1 MNRNMLKRYLICFL
15 FVLST
20 LIVSKNIIAKTTQQ
34 EINDIRAQQSAAA
47 KQYTQLTDDIK
58 IYEKEVTT
66 LDGKIS
72 EYEIQVTKLNKR
84 ISNINKEVKD
94 LELNLQNVASNYETT
109 KDLLNTRM
117 RVLYENGFVN
127 IFEVLFKS
135 ASLTDFLTK
144 YNVMVT
150 LIENDKQMLAKMKS
164 EKDYIKNL
172 KEDAELRKLQVEQV
186 EYDVAKTKEVLEI
199 AKTNKENKIKQLNQ
213 SKEKLKTLQAKL
225 KKEMAAA
232 EEQLRKE
239 MAAAGNY
246 NGSFTGQFYWP
257 VEGSSLLTT
266 YFGEVYD
273 PFKTGAKPHWWGI
286 DLARNKAYTTHIY
299 SIAAGVVIS
308 AGANGGWGNSVVID
322 HGKGEDGATYR
333 SRYSHLRSISVK
345 KGQTVSRGTTI
356 GIMGTT
362 GNSTGVH
369 LDLSIF
375 RNGVAVDPLKYLTY
389 NKNGS
394 WYSGR

>member
-1 MNRNMLKRYLICFL
+1 MKIKRIIKFNIALTTILVIFLLTQKCF
-15 FVLST
+15 
-20 LIVSKNIIAKTTQQ
+20 AATTQDK
-34 EINDIRAQQSAAA
+34 INDIRGQQSEAA
-47 KQYTQLTDDIK
+47 KQFTTISEDIG
-58 IYEKEVTT
+58 IYEKEVED
-66 LDGKIS
+66 LEKKVS
-72 EYEIQVTKLNKR
+72 SYEKEVNNLSKKVEK
-84 ISNINKEVKD
+84 INKEVEG
-94 LELNLQNVASNYETT
+94 LETNLQNVAINYETT

-127 IFEVLFKS
+127 VFEILFTS
-135 ASLTDFLTK
+135 SNLNDFFVK
-144 YNVMVT
+144 YNVLVT
-150 LIENDKQMLAKMKS
+150 LIEHDKKMLEQMKT
-164 EKDYIKNL
+164 EKDYIKGL

-186 EYDVAKTKEVLEI
+186 EYDVEKTKEALET

-213 SKEKLKTLQAKL
+213 SKEKLKTLQSKL

-232 EEQLRKE
+232 EEQLRRE

-266 YFGEVYD
+266 YFKEVYD
-273 PFKTGAKPHWWGI
+273 PFGTGAKSHWWGI
-286 DLARNKAYTTHIY
+286 DLARNKSYTTHIY

-308 AGANGGWGNSVVID
+308 AGPNGGWGNSVVID

-333 SRYSHLRSISVK
+333 SRYSHLRSISVR

-375 RNGVAVDPLKYLTY
+375 RNGAAVDPLKYLTY